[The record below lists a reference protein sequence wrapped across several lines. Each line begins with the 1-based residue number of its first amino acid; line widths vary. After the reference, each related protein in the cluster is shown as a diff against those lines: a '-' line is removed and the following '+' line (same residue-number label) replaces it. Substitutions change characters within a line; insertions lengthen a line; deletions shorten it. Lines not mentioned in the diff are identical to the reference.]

1 LPHKQA
7 FGFLY
12 FFHNPFG
19 ERLMKVKQ
27 VVEMKFDHAYTGWKA
42 LTFNDS
48 DQNEVCINMTDDQ
61 YISLANTLNEKAK
74 RIEKERADEAA
85 EQQRALE
92 AKEKENAE

>member
-1 LPHKQA
+1 
-7 FGFLY
+7 
-12 FFHNPFG
+12 
-19 ERLMKVKQ
+19 MKVKQ
-27 VVEMKFDHAYTGWKA
+27 VVEMNFDHAYTGWKA

-74 RIEKERADEAA
+74 RIRKERADEAA